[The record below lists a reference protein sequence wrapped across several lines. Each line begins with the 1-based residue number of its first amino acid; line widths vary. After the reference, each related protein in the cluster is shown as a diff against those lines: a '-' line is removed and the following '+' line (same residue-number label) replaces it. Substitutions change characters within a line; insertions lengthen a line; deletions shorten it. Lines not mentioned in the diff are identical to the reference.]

1 MHAGRHQAFLVNTM
15 TEKKRV
21 IPIRQAGA
29 SREAELLAQGW
40 VRQTTIGEPRLSEL
54 VQTYRGLGYDVE
66 VIEHRTEGDGC
77 NTCFEADKEL
87 GRVYGDIYLRKSAV
101 SKKEEDDLF

>member
-1 MHAGRHQAFLVNTM
+1 MAT
-15 TEKKRV
+15 KRV
-21 IPIRQAGA
+21 IPVLPADS
-29 SREAELLAQGW
+29 SREAKLLAEGW

-54 VQTYRGLGYDVE
+54 VQTYRELGYEVE

-87 GRVYGDIYLRKSAV
+87 GRVYGDIYLRKRTV
-101 SKKEEDDLF
+101 SREEDDLF